1 MIMIPL
7 PFVMAMAVLLVM
19 LRELTLPS
27 QRRFWLL
34 AFLAVL
40 AFQELLVG
48 ARFGYGLEALKLIQ
62 PISAAALPP
71 LAYLSFA
78 RPKPGFG
85 VLIHAVP
92 MLAIIVVLVAFLDA
106 LDLVLAVNNLF
117 YTAAL
122 VLIGL
127 RGSDALAW
135 STVECTRAAVMM
147 LWVVFSV
154 LLMSGAT
161 DALIWYDFMRSRGD
175 NIDNIVGVASVLGLM
190 LGVIL
195 AIIAWI
201 YLRQGKTA
209 APNPTQDGPVFTR
222 LEALMQTEQL
232 FMDPDISLSRI
243 ARRMGLP
250 VRAVS
255 RSINAQT
262 GLNVSQYVNGLRIDE
277 ACRLLRDS
285 DIKVTEVIYA
295 SGYNTKSNFNR
306 EFLRVTGKTPS
317 AWRRDQA

>member
-7 PFVMAMAVLLVM
+7 PFVMALAALLVM
-19 LRELTLPS
+19 LREWGLPS
-27 QRRFWLL
+27 QRRFWVL

-40 AFQELLVG
+40 AFQELLIG
-48 ARFGYGLEALKLIQ
+48 TRFGYGVEGLKLIQ

-78 RPKPGFG
+78 RPKLGAR
-85 VLIHAVP
+85 VLVHATPVV
-92 MLAIIVVLVAFLDA
+92 AIIVVLVAFFDA

-117 YTAAL
+117 YTVAL
-122 VLIGL
+122 VLLGV

-135 STVECTRAAVMM
+135 ATVERARTAVMM
-147 LWVVFSV
+147 LWVVVLV
-154 LLMSGAT
+154 LLVSGAT
-161 DALIWYDFMRSRGD
+161 DALIWYDFLRARGD
-175 NIDNIVGVASVLGLM
+175 NIDNIVGSASVLGLI
-190 LGVIL
+190 LVVIL
-195 AIIAWI
+195 SSLAWI
-201 YLRQGKTA
+201 YVRRGKT
-209 APNPTQDGPVFTR
+209 TQQKTSQDESVFTR
-222 LEALMQTEQL
+222 LEALMQVEQL

-255 RSINAQT
+255 RAINAQT
-262 GLNVSQYVNGLRIDE
+262 GLNVSQYVNGLRINE
-277 ACRLLRDS
+277 ACRLLRAS

-306 EFLRVTGKTPS
+306 EFLRVTGKTPT
-317 AWRRDQA
+317 AWRQSLS